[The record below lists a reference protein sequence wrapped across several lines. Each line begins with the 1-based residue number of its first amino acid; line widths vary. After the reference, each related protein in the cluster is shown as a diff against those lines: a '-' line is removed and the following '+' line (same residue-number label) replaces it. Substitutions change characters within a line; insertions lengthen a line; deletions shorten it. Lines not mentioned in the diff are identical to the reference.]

1 MTTPSQPL
9 KQETIDF
16 TAPRGTGDAAVLHQA
31 LVFFLRTQLGAT
43 ALPVAPNLT
52 EQRKMLPLLEG
63 FAKAMMLCAAG
74 DGKLDPEELEW
85 IVGFTANAGGTFEL
99 LEELRTLDPS
109 TLNAA
114 ALLQQTE
121 RPGLFV
127 HALVYLAIA
136 ASDADGVLEAGE
148 VQTIAAMAM
157 ALGLLKDDV
166 EGLFAL
172 YREEQAFYK
181 RKMLRL
187 FPNGHPWG

>member
-1 MTTPSQPL
+1 MTSPTRPQDPV
-9 KQETIDF
+9 DF

-52 EQRKMLPLLEG
+52 EQRKLLPLIES

-74 DGKLDPEELEW
+74 DGKLATEELEW
-85 IVGFTANAGGTFEL
+85 ILGFTANAGGTFEL
-99 LEELRTLDPS
+99 LEELRALDPAS
-109 TLNAA
+109 LDAVQ
-114 ALLQQTE
+114 LLRQTE
-121 RPGLFV
+121 SPGLFV
-127 HALVYLAIA
+127 HALVYNSIA
-136 ASDADGVLEAGE
+136 AADADGVLEAAE

-157 ALGLLKDDV
+157 ALGLLREDI

-172 YREEQAFYK
+172 YKEEQAFYR
-181 RKMLRL
+181 RKMIRL